1 MRRQQ
6 PREPANR
13 KGGTMMKLLVAAAA
27 LFVCVSGGELSAA
40 NYPDWPVT
48 IVVPAAPGG
57 TPDLTARAL
66 ADVLTAKWGKSVII
80 ENKAGV
86 GSIGATTVAKASP
99 DGHTLLM
106 STSGTL
112 LSVALYRQPPIDLE
126 KELIPV
132 AYTADTPFVLIAS
145 PSLPVK
151 SVKELIAYA
160 KTKVGQLSYGTAGAG
175 SLQHL
180 AGEVFDSMAGTRMV
194 PVPYRGT
201 TPALNDLLT
210 GRIHLMFM
218 PLGSALPH
226 IEAGNVRVLGVGTA
240 KRIASAATIPAI
252 AEDLPGF
259 TVVSWQLVAAT
270 GGTPKEVLDQLNKDI
285 YQAVSDPKVRDVMVK
300 LDLIPQSPASIADN
314 QAFVRAE
321 LTKWQPVLEKLGLVK

>member
-1 MRRQQ
+1 
-6 PREPANR
+6 
-13 KGGTMMKLLVAAAA
+13 MMKLLVAAAA
-27 LFVCVSGGELSAA
+27 VFVCVSGGELSAA
-40 NYPDWPVT
+40 NYPDRPVT

>member
-1 MRRQQ
+1 M
-6 PREPANR
+6 
-13 KGGTMMKLLVAAAA
+13 TKLLAVALA
-27 LFVCVSGGELSAA
+27 LFVCIGSEASAA
-40 NYPDWPVT
+40 SYPDHPVT
-48 IVVPAAPGG
+48 IVVPAAAGG

-66 ADVLTAKWGKSVII
+66 ADVLTAKWGKSVVI

-86 GSIGATTVAKASP
+86 GVIGATTVAKSSP

-160 KTKVGQLSYGTAGAG
+160 KTKAGELSYGTAGAG

-210 GRIHLMFM
+210 GRVHLLFM

-226 IEAGNVRVLGVGTA
+226 IQAGNVRVLGVGTP
-240 KRIASAATIPAI
+240 KRIASAPDIPTI

-285 YQAVSDPKVRDVMVK
+285 YQAISDPKVRDVMVK
-300 LDLIPQSPASIADN
+300 LDLIPQSPASIDDN

>member
-1 MRRQQ
+1 
-6 PREPANR
+6 
-13 KGGTMMKLLVAAAA
+13 MMKLLVAAAA

-40 NYPDWPVT
+40 NYPDRPVT

-160 KTKVGQLSYGTAGAG
+160 KTKAGQLSYGTAGAG

-180 AGEVFDSMAGTRMV
+180 AGEVFDSMAGTQMV

-226 IEAGNVRVLGVGTA
+226 IEAGNVRVLGVGTP

>member
-1 MRRQQ
+1 
-6 PREPANR
+6 
-13 KGGTMMKLLVAAAA
+13 MMKLLVAAAA